1 MFNRVLLCYD
11 GTPAARSA
19 LKRGAELAALVKARV
34 YVLSIVSD
42 PVPSAAVMAGAV
54 GSVCVVDSEAELQES
69 IRESVECLKGL
80 GVEAQGFLA
89 RGNTIDAI
97 VECSKRLAVDL
108 IVVGHYPKPSGGR
121 WWSGAERTALAE
133 RVNCC
138 VLIAVDVDTSH

>member
-11 GTPAARSA
+11 GSDAGRSA
-19 LKRGAELAALVKARV
+19 LKRGAELARLVNAKV

-42 PVPSAAVMAGAV
+42 MVPSAAVVAGAV
-54 GSVCVVDSEAELQES
+54 GSVCLVDTDSESQHS
-69 IRESVECLKGL
+69 IRESVEFLKDL

-97 VECSKRLAVDL
+97 VDCSKRLAADL

-121 WWSGAERTALAE
+121 WWSGTERAALAE
-133 RVNCC
+133 RVHCC
-138 VLIAVDVDTSH
+138 VLIAVNE